1 MTALRFLVS
10 PRWLLLVQRG
20 RRAPAR
26 RVSRPDHECWFPLVL
41 QIVKSMKTE
50 TSLEAPQRAL
60 SAVGRGHA
68 REHDRPRAFT
78 LIELLV
84 VIAII
89 AILAALLLPALAQ
102 AKEKAKRTQCASNQH
117 QIGLGWIMY
126 VQDNG
131 DVYPTIRGWGAAGG
145 QRGTPTAITSWLDV
159 PFGISVD
166 ATNRPL
172 NRYVPAIG
180 TWRCPSDHG
189 DANYGAV
196 NCFVEY
202 GNSYVTQHDVDSWRT
217 AHVTADSDPTYA
229 GTSKPIKSTEVA
241 RSPVNKI
248 IQGDWEWENNGYDFG
263 NPSSWWHNYRGQR
276 RQNMLFADGHVVFY
290 RFPEDI
296 KNWIYIPLPD
306 PTFLWW

>member
-1 MTALRFLVS
+1 MRTE
-10 PRWLLLVQRG
+10 
-20 RRAPAR
+20 AR
-26 RVSRPDHECWFPLVL
+26 S
-41 QIVKSMKTE
+41 
-50 TSLEAPQRAL
+50 EAPERAH
-60 SAVGRGHA
+60 SEDGSRHA
-68 REHDRPRAFT
+68 RNNGLSRAFT

-89 AILAALLLPALAQ
+89 AILAALLLPALAR
-102 AKEKAKRTQCASNQH
+102 AKEKARRVQCASNQH
-117 QIGLGWIMY
+117 QIGLGWLMY
-126 VQDNG
+126 VQDNA
-131 DVYPTIRGWGAAGG
+131 DIYPTIRGWGAAGG
-145 QRGTPTAITSWLDV
+145 QRGTPTATTAWLDA

-172 NRYVPAIG
+172 NRYVPAVE
-180 TWRCPSDHG
+180 TWRCPSDRG
-189 DANYGAV
+189 DANYGAL

-241 RSPVNKI
+241 RNPVNKI

>member
-1 MTALRFLVS
+1 M
-10 PRWLLLVQRG
+10 P
-20 RRAPAR
+20 
-26 RVSRPDHECWFPLVL
+26 CWRNCPGVR
-41 QIVKSMKTE
+41 QERK
-50 TSLEAPQRAL
+50 
-60 SAVGRGHA
+60 
-68 REHDRPRAFT
+68 RAFT

-102 AKEKAKRTQCASNQH
+102 AKEKAKRTQCGSNQH
-117 QIGLGWIMY
+117 QIGLGWMMY

-131 DVYPTIRGWGAAGG
+131 DVYPTIRGWGGAGG
-145 QRGTPTAITSWLDV
+145 QRGTPTAITSWLDG

-172 NRYVPAIG
+172 NRYTPTVG
-180 TWRCPSDHG
+180 TWHCPSDHG
-189 DANYGAV
+189 DANYGAR

-202 GNSYVTQHDVDSWRT
+202 GNSYVTQHTVDSWRT
-217 AHVTADSDPTYA
+217 AHVTADVDPAYA
-229 GTSKPIKSTEVA
+229 GTSKPIKATEVA
-241 RSPVNKI
+241 RSAVNKI
-248 IQGDWEWENNGYDFG
+248 IQGDWEWENNGYDPG
-263 NPSSWWHNYRGQR
+263 NPTSWWHNYRGQR

-296 KNWIYIPLPD
+296 KIWIYTPLPD